1 MKLISVV
8 IPVLNRAE
16 LILRTLDSIAGQT
29 GCQFAVI
36 VVDNGSDDGTPEA
49 VHRWAEAHR
58 DGSLSITLLSE
69 TTPGAAA
76 ARNRGLV
83 AVRTPYVMFFDSD
96 DRMLPGHMARV
107 CAALEAYP
115 EADIIGWDTVNSTGK
130 RLVFAADPWDLLFRG
145 GMATQRWAARTSA
158 VRRAGGWNPSL
169 SLWDDIELGARLLAP
184 KPAVVKLEGE
194 PTVEVTL
201 RPDSITMREHSLDSQ
216 ALLSALDAMAVGLP
230 ELKPL
235 VPFKIAIVAGNNAR
249 RNPSEARKLLA
260 HAITL
265 APQHKHKLTL
275 IWQLAR
281 TNIPGITH
289 ITKRLIL
296 QR

>member
-1 MKLISVV
+1 M
-8 IPVLNRAE
+8 
-16 LILRTLDSIAGQT
+16 
-29 GCQFAVI
+29 
-36 VVDNGSDDGTPEA
+36 
-49 VHRWAEAHR
+49 
-58 DGSLSITLLSE
+58 
-69 TTPGAAA
+69 
-76 ARNRGLV
+76 
-83 AVRTPYVMFFDSD
+83 
-96 DRMLPGHMARV
+96 
-107 CAALEAYP
+107 
-115 EADIIGWDTVNSTGK
+115 
-130 RLVFAADPWDLLFRG
+130 
-145 GMATQRWAARTSA
+145 
-158 VRRAGGWNPSL
+158 RRAGGWNPSL